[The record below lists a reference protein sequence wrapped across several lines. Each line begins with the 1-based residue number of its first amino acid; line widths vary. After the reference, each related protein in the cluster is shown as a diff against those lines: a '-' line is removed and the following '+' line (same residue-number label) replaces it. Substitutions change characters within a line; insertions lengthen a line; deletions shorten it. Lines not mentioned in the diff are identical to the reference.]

1 MGYYA
6 AGGNVAW
13 SPPSFLPPASQPY
26 TQTTAP
32 LMPVA
37 SSSPDYG
44 MEPPP
49 RKRRTTIDLTA
60 LRRAERRIE
69 RATRIFSRLYR
80 AKKQGHHGLLFKK
93 KARRK

>member
-1 MGYYA
+1 VGYYA
-6 AGGNVAW
+6 AGGGPMAW
-13 SPPSFLPPASQPY
+13 QAPSFLPAAQQAYS
-26 TQTTAP
+26 QTTAP
-32 LMPVA
+32 LMPDMGPA
-37 SSSPDYG
+37 G
-44 MEPPP
+44 ELAP

-80 AKKQGHHGLLFKK
+80 AKKQGHHGMLFKK